1 MDTPVLVGS
10 ENVHSDAINDALTA
24 IDLLISQEIG
34 EGETT
39 DDDLAPLVS
48 ARAALMVWAQTEA
61 QEYADDDDSGTNY
74 PAPVTASAY
83 PDLITKSAT
92 VIRKALPAMAPLDTN
107 DA

>member
-34 EGETT
+34 EGETS

-61 QEYADDDDSGTNY
+61 QEYAADDDSGTNY
-74 PAPVTASAY
+74 PVPVTSGVDYRHATFKGDGFIY
-83 PDLITKSAT
+83 KSFGA
-92 VIRKALPAMAPLDTN
+92 
-107 DA
+107 